1 MYVYNSRNGDIE
13 KRTTLKIKKKNI
25 TDKISQKVFFCTN
38 AEKFLKVGKIRI
50 LKKS

>member
-13 KRTTLKIKKKNI
+13 KRTTLKMEKNI